1 MDAHSQREW
10 SRFAIEEGG
19 IGTCVVQ
26 RDLVD
31 DGSGLLTC
39 SAGDTVVGLC
49 RMSAAP
55 GAEDRGEFLWA
66 YRAGALGFVPFDRL
80 MATHALGNP
89 GVVTVDA
96 AGDEV
101 VAPLHSLYIDEKM
114 RVTRYPSERASASA
128 ASPSPVV
135 PQLRTPLAAQ
145 FPTDEVA
152 TPRPPPGTWG
162 DASRVEAWGG
172 ANDALAVLGTP
183 DAGRATTPVGTALG
197 SSPGATT
204 PVALSGAKLDAPFEL
219 DDASPGQA
227 ISAGQDVPMRAMPR
241 KCQYRPMSIRESM
254 LSRQEAASPNTDEVW
269 GDYVQ
274 GRDPT
279 MSIYDAY
286 FRPSMHFA
294 AMEMDEAT
302 HTAQLMSPRDARTTP
317 VTESEVS
324 FDVSIE
330 SGSSLG
336 ERGVDTML
344 PPVQGAD
351 HNRLLNMAWSDAGDT
366 SSMQTSQRDSSSS
379 FTRSSVDVPVAAM
392 EGMRVGGARNAA
404 PLRAVTPQDDDA
416 SDVSHSPRGA
426 ERYPRLRTSTE
437 RSWTSVLTSP
447 PRGAKAAPTSPTKS
461 ILGWSPQRRSQRDGN
476 LADDH
481 AETRSMTPSHSSSSL
496 FSSPRSKPSL
506 DLSRSPQKIDA
517 ALFQRWTTLLTDR
530 GSSSR
535 TRKKAQQLVEIGVP
549 TALRGRVWLLLA
561 DKYVNVQPGVFAQ
574 LCQRAREAALNPERF
589 AFAQLIEQDLA
600 HCFPVQKPF
609 RGVDGST
616 REDIRRILYAYAYHN
631 PDVGYTE
638 GMCLLVGLLL
648 THIRVE
654 DAFWLLDAIVLH
666 YGLERCY
673 VGKMEQLHED
683 NVVVDELL
691 RLTDEALYQRLQDLR
706 IEPIMFLP
714 GWILPLFVRTLPWP
728 TLLRFWDLF
737 LSQGYAFVLRTA
749 VAVIQLTRTTLLNT
763 RLCPGRAET
772 LRQLVF
778 VASPPLT
785 PDRVLEHAR
794 ALPITDKELAKMRRN
809 AAKLVRQS
817 GPTDTPLEGKDAP
830 RPTALQGKPMSRGTI
845 RLLSVRRKARS

>member
-10 SRFAIEEGG
+10 SRFATEEGG

-55 GAEDRGEFLWA
+55 GTEDRGEYLWA
-66 YRAGALGFVPFDRL
+66 YRAGALGFVPFDDL
-80 MATHALGNP
+80 VATHALGNP
-89 GVVTVDA
+89 GVITVDT
-96 AGDEV
+96 AGDEI
-101 VAPLHSLYIDEKM
+101 VAPLHSLYIDETM
-114 RVTRYPSERASASA
+114 RVTRYPSERASAA
-128 ASPSPVV
+128 AAPPSPLAN
-135 PQLRTPLAAQ
+135 LRTPLASQ
-145 FPTDEVA
+145 FPADQLA
-152 TPRPPPGTWG
+152 TPRAPHGTWG

-172 ANDALAVLGTP
+172 PSDSLAALQTP
-183 DAGRATTPVGTALG
+183 NAGRATTPVGTALG
-197 SSPGATT
+197 TPPVDTAPNTPPGA
-204 PVALSGAKLDAPFEL
+204 GLDAPFEL
-219 DDASPGQA
+219 DDASPAQA
-227 ISAGQDVPMRAMPR
+227 ISAGQDVPMRATPR
-241 KCQYRPMSIRESM
+241 KSQYRPMSIRESM
-254 LSRQEAASPNTDEVW
+254 LSRQETASPDSDEVW

-286 FRPSMHFA
+286 FRPSMYFA
-294 AMEMDEAT
+294 AIEMDDAT
-302 HTAQLMSPRDARTTP
+302 RTAHLMPPSDAPRTP
-317 VTESEVS
+317 ATESEVS
-324 FDVSIE
+324 FDVSVE

-344 PPVQGAD
+344 PPVQNTD
-351 HNRLLNMAWSDAGDT
+351 QNRLLNMAWSDAGDT
-366 SSMQTSQRDSSSS
+366 SSVQTSQRDSGSS
-379 FTRSSVDVPVAAM
+379 FTQSSIEVPIAAM
-392 EGMRVGGARNAA
+392 EGMRVGSARDAA
-404 PLRAVTPQDDDA
+404 ALRAVTPQDDGA
-416 SDVSHSPRGA
+416 SDVSHSSRGA
-426 ERYPRLRTSTE
+426 ERYARLRTSTD
-437 RSWTSVLTSP
+437 RPWTSVVTSP
-447 PRGAKAAPTSPTKS
+447 PRGAKAAPTSPTKN
-461 ILGWSPQRRSQRDGN
+461 ILRWSPQRRSQRDGS
-476 LADDH
+476 LADDR

-496 FSSPRSKPSL
+496 FSSPRSKLSL
-506 DLSRSPQKIDA
+506 DLSRSPQKNDA

-530 GSSSR
+530 GSSTR
-535 TRKKAQQLVEIGVP
+535 TRKKAQQLVEVGVP
-549 TALRGRVWLLLA
+549 NALRGRVWLLLA
-561 DKYVNVQPGVFAQ
+561 DKYMDVQPGVFAE

-600 HCFPVQKPF
+600 QCFPVQKPF

-666 YGLERCY
+666 YGLQRCY

-691 RLTDEALYQRLQDLR
+691 RLTDEAVYQRLQDLR

-749 VAVIQLTRTTLLNT
+749 VAVIQLTRATLLNT

-785 PDRVLEHAR
+785 PDHVLEHAR
-794 ALPITDKELAKMRRN
+794 ALPITDKELAKMQRN

-817 GPTDTPLEGKDAP
+817 GPTDTPIEGKDAP

-845 RLLSVRRKARS
+845 RLLSVRRKTRS

>member
-1 MDAHSQREW
+1 MDAYSQREW

-19 IGTCVVQ
+19 VGTCVVQ

-55 GAEDRGEFLWA
+55 GTEDRGEYLWA
-66 YRAGALGFVPFDRL
+66 YRAGALGFVPFHDL
-80 MATHALGNP
+80 AVPHALGNP
-89 GVVTVDA
+89 GVIAVNAASDDA
-96 AGDEV
+96 I
-101 VAPLHSLYIDEKM
+101 APLDSLYINETM
-114 RVTRYPSERASASA
+114 RVTRHPGERASTATA
-128 ASPSPVV
+128 PPSP
-135 PQLRTPLAAQ
+135 PAQQLQTPLASQ
-145 FPTDEVA
+145 FAADQLA
-152 TPRPPPGTWG
+152 TPRAPHGTWG
-162 DASRVEAWGG
+162 DASHVETWAGPSDSL
-172 ANDALAVLGTP
+172 AALRTP
-183 DAGRATTPVGTALG
+183 DSGRDTPPVGTAIDA
-197 SSPGATT
+197 STGA
-204 PVALSGAKLDAPFEL
+204 GLDAPFEL
-219 DDASPGQA
+219 EDASPAQA
-227 ISAGQDVPMRAMPR
+227 ISEGQDVPTRATPR
-241 KCQYRPMSIRESM
+241 KSQYRPMSIRESM
-254 LSRQEAASPNTDEVW
+254 LSRQDAASPDSDEVW

-286 FRPSMHFA
+286 FRPSMYFA
-294 AMEMDEAT
+294 AIEMDDASRS
-302 HTAQLMSPRDARTTP
+302 AQPTSPSDTP
-317 VTESEVS
+317 RAPVAESEVS
-324 FDVSIE
+324 FDVSVE

-344 PPVQGAD
+344 PPAQGTD
-351 HNRLLNMAWSDAGDT
+351 KNRLLNMAWSDAGD
-366 SSMQTSQRDSSSS
+366 SSSLLTSQRDSGSS
-379 FTRSSVDVPVAAM
+379 FTQSSIEVPIAAM
-392 EGMRVGGARNAA
+392 EGMRVGSARDAA
-404 PLRAVTPQDDDA
+404 ALRAVTPQDEVA
-416 SDVSHSPRGA
+416 SDASHSPRGA
-426 ERYPRLRTSTE
+426 ERYARLRTSTD
-437 RSWTSVLTSP
+437 RPWTSVVTSP
-447 PRGAKAAPTSPTKS
+447 PRGAKAMPTSPSKS
-461 ILGWSPQRRSQRDGN
+461 ILRWSPQRRAQRDAN
-476 LADDH
+476 LADDR

-496 FSSPRSKPSL
+496 FSSPRSKLSQ
-506 DLSRSPQKIDA
+506 DLTRSPPKSEA

-535 TRKKAQQLVEIGVP
+535 TRKKAQQLVEVGVP
-549 TALRGRVWLLLA
+549 AALRGRVWLLLA
-561 DKYVNVQPGVFAQ
+561 DKYMNVQPGVFAE
-574 LCQRAREAALNPERF
+574 LCQRARKAAMNPERY

-600 HCFPVQKPF
+600 QCFPVQKPF

-666 YGLERCY
+666 YGLQRCY

-691 RLTDEALYQRLQDLR
+691 RLTDEAVYQRLQDLR

-749 VAVIQLTRTTLLNT
+749 VAVIQLTRATLLNT
-763 RLCPGRAET
+763 RICPGRAET

-785 PDRVLEHAR
+785 PDRVLEYTR
-794 ALPITDKELAKMRRN
+794 TLPITDKELAKMQRN
-809 AAKLVRQS
+809 AAKLVRQT
-817 GPTDTPLEGKDAP
+817 GPTDTPIEGKDAP
-830 RPTALQGKPMSRGTI
+830 RPTALQGKPVSRGTI
-845 RLLSVRRKARS
+845 RMLSGRRKTRS